1 MFVVFI
7 YGCRS
12 MFRDN
17 VVAAC
22 WRLTDLGFGD
32 IRMRKCIVDVQ
43 SFVLRNV
50 AANIR
55 NSYLRKFIHFYVAA
69 WSV

>member
-1 MFVVFI
+1 
-7 YGCRS
+7 

-32 IRMRKCIVDVQ
+32 IGTRKCVVDVQ
-43 SFVLRNV
+43 SFVLQNI
-50 AANIR
+50 AANIG
-55 NSYLRKFIHFYVAA
+55 NSYLGKFIHFYVGA
-69 WSV
+69 